1 MDAVIGAVASGFR
14 RSVVVALASV
24 LLASCSSA
32 WAALGQDVA
41 SVEGDRAQMQGSR
54 RVVEE
59 RDYSIH
65 EIQAPT
71 GTLVR
76 EYAHPDGTVFAVAW
90 DGPFIPDL
98 RQLLGAYFAP
108 FAEAAKAQQARRA
121 RRGTL
126 TVETPDLIVETGGHM
141 RAFFGRA
148 YIPAQLPRALAEG
161 GVR

>member
-1 MDAVIGAVASGFR
+1 MSAVIERVASKIR
-14 RSVVVALASV
+14 RALVVALATV
-24 LLASCSSA
+24 LLGSGSSA

-41 SVEGDRAQMQGSR
+41 SVEGDRVQMQGSR

-59 RDYSIH
+59 RDYTIH

-71 GTLVR
+71 GTRVR

-90 DGPFIPDL
+90 DGPFIPNL
-98 RQLLGAYFAP
+98 RQLLGAYFTP
-108 FAEAAKAQQARRA
+108 FAEAAKAQQARHA

-126 TVETPDLIVETGGHM
+126 ALETPDLVVETGGHM

-148 YIPAQLPRALAEG
+148 FIPALLPRAFAAG
-161 GVR
+161 GLR

>member
-1 MDAVIGAVASGFR
+1 MNAVIEAVGRGIR
-14 RSVVVALASV
+14 RPLVVAL

-32 WAALGQDVA
+32 WAALGQDVL
-41 SVEGDRAQMQGSR
+41 SVESDRAQMQGSR
-54 RVVEE
+54 SVTSTT
-59 RDYSIH
+59 DYTIH

-98 RQLLGAYFAP
+98 RVLLGAYFAP
-108 FAEAAKAQQARRA
+108 FAEAAKAQQARHA
-121 RRGTL
+121 RRGAL
-126 TVETPDLIVETGGHM
+126 RVETPDLVVETGGHM

-148 YIPAQLPRALAEG
+148 YIPAQLPRAFAEG
-161 GVR
+161 GLR

>member
-1 MDAVIGAVASGFR
+1 MSAVIETVAWGIR
-14 RSVVVALASV
+14 RSVVVALATV
-24 LLASCSSA
+24 LFASCSSA

-41 SVEGDRAQMQGSR
+41 SVESDRAQMQGSR
-54 RVVEE
+54 SVVEE
-59 RDYSIH
+59 RDYTIH

-90 DGPFIPDL
+90 DGPFIPNL

-108 FAEAAKAQQARRA
+108 FAEAAKAQQARHA

-126 TVETPDLIVETGGHM
+126 MVETPDLVVETGGHM
-141 RAFFGRA
+141 RAFYGRA
-148 YIPAQLPRALAEG
+148 YIPAQLPRAFAEG
-161 GVR
+161 GLR